1 MLDGVTP
8 FPAEFAARYRERGY
22 WQDRP
27 LFDGFRDCLRKHA
40 ERVALIDMGGP
51 VTYRQLHERS
61 ARLARALLDLGFGPL
76 DRVIVQLPNTAVFAY
91 LYFALQR
98 IGAIPVLALPVHRK
112 REISQFAEIS
122 GARALAVPAA
132 SRGFDYT
139 AMAREIMDGQPA
151 LELCL
156 VQGGPVQEGS
166 CGDRFV
172 RIEDLL
178 GREPQAGQDALDRIR
193 IDPADPALFLLSGGT
208 TGIPKLIPRSH
219 NDYLYNSRI
228 AASVCEI
235 GAGDVLLDVL
245 PIEHNLPLGCPGM
258 QGFLL
263 SGGTVVLGTSTRPRD
278 VFELIQRHRVTHVH
292 LVPALLIRW
301 IDDPAIAGYDL
312 SSLRV
317 IQSGG
322 QRLQPEVRAR
332 AERALPGCFIQENF
346 GMAEGLIMFV
356 RSADP
361 DEVRRVTCGRPASP
375 DDEVFLVDE
384 DGNVVPDG
392 EPGELIVRGPYTLR
406 GYFRAP
412 EHNARAFTP
421 EGFYRSGDLLR
432 KLPSGNYVVE
442 GRVKDLINRGGEK
455 ISAEE
460 VENLILAH
468 PAVLNVACVPYPDPV
483 LGERMCACVVL
494 RPGRQ
499 LGFDELAAF
508 LLDFGIAKFKL
519 PERLEFFDSLPLSGF
534 GKVSKKDL
542 AARLAK
548 PPASQRAAGSDWAVF
563 VPPDPPQGRGACDE
577 RRGKELPQGRP
588 GGERENSAPEAS
600 EGPRK

>member
-8 FPAEFAARYRERGY
+8 FPAEFAATYRQKGY

-27 LFDGFRDCLRKHA
+27 LFDGFRDALRKYA
-40 ERVALIDMGGP
+40 DRVALVDSGGP
-51 VTYRQLHERS
+51 VTYRQLEERS
-61 ARLARALLDLGFGPL
+61 AQLARGLLDLGFGPL
-76 DRVIVQLPNTAVFAY
+76 DRIIVQLPNTAVFAY

-98 IGAIPVLALPVHRK
+98 IGAVPVLALPGHRK

-122 GARALAVPAA
+122 GARALAVPASA
-132 SRGFDYT
+132 PGFDFT
-139 AMAREIMDGQPA
+139 AMAADLDID
-151 LELCL
+151 LCL
-156 VQGGPVQEGS
+156 VQDAGRSELPDQ
-166 CGDRFV
+166 RFI

-178 GREPQAGQDALDRIR
+178 ETTPRAGREALDQIR

-228 AASVCEI
+228 AAAVCEI
-235 GAGDVLLDVL
+235 GEGDVLLDVL

-278 VFELIQRHRVTHVH
+278 VFELIQRHRVTHIH

-301 IDDPAIAGYDL
+301 IDDPSIGEYDL
-312 SSLRV
+312 SSLKV

-322 QRLQPEVRAR
+322 QRLQPEVRLR

-356 RSADP
+356 RSTDP
-361 DEVRRVTCGRPASP
+361 PDVRRETCGRPASP
-375 DDEVFLVDE
+375 DDEVYLVDE
-384 DGNVVPDG
+384 EGNVVPDS

-421 EGFYRSGDLLR
+421 DGFYRSGDLLR
-432 KLPSGNYVVE
+432 KMPSGNYVVE

-483 LGERMCACVVL
+483 LGERMCACLVL
-494 RPGRQ
+494 RRDRSLT
-499 LGFDELAAF
+499 LGELVTF
-508 LLDFGIAKFKL
+508 LLEFEIAKFKL

-534 GKVSKKDL
+534 GKVSKKEL
-542 AARLAK
+542 AARLA
-548 PPASQRAAGSDWAVF
+548 
-563 VPPDPPQGRGACDE
+563 
-577 RRGKELPQGRP
+577 
-588 GGERENSAPEAS
+588 GEVS
-600 EGPRK
+600 

>member
-1 MLDGVTP
+1 
-8 FPAEFAARYRERGY
+8 
-22 WQDRP
+22 
-27 LFDGFRDCLRKHA
+27 
-40 ERVALIDMGGP
+40 
-51 VTYRQLHERS
+51 
-61 ARLARALLDLGFGPL
+61 
-76 DRVIVQLPNTAVFAY
+76 
-91 LYFALQR
+91 
-98 IGAIPVLALPVHRK
+98 
-112 REISQFAEIS
+112 
-122 GARALAVPAA
+122 VPAA
-132 SRGFDYT
+132 ARGFDYA
-139 AMAREIMDGQPA
+139 AMAREIMAARPA
-151 LELCL
+151 IELCL
-156 VQGGPVQEGS
+156 VQGGPDRG
-166 CGDRFV
+166 GPDRGGTADGRFV
-172 RIEDLL
+172 WIEELL
-178 GREPQAGQDALDRIR
+178 GTEPRAGADALGQIR

-219 NDYLYNSRI
+219 NDYLYNSRL

-245 PIEHNLPLGCPGM
+245 PIGHNLPLGCPGL

-263 SGGTVVLGTSTRPRD
+263 SGGTVVLGPSTRPRD
-278 VFELIQRHRVTHVH
+278 VFELIQRHRVTHIH

-301 IDDPAIAGYDL
+301 IDDPAITEYDL

-322 QRLQPEVRAR
+322 QRLQPEVRLR

-356 RSADP
+356 RSSDP
-361 DEVRRVTCGRPASP
+361 HEVRRETCGRPASP
-375 DDEVFLVDE
+375 DDEVFLVGE
-384 DGNVVPDG
+384 DGKVVPDG

-421 EGFYRSGDLLR
+421 DGFYRSGDLLR

-468 PAVLNVACVPYPDPV
+468 PAVLDVACVPYPDPV
-483 LGERMCACVVL
+483 LGERMCACLVL
-494 RPGRQ
+494 REGRSLSLEELVRFL
-499 LGFDELAAF
+499 LGFEI
-508 LLDFGIAKFKL
+508 GTFKL
-519 PERLEFFDSLPLSGF
+519 PERVALFDTLPLSGF

-542 AARLAK
+542 AARLAGD
-548 PPASQRAAGSDWAVF
+548 AA
-563 VPPDPPQGRGACDE
+563 
-577 RRGKELPQGRP
+577 
-588 GGERENSAPEAS
+588 
-600 EGPRK
+600 

>member
-8 FPAEFAARYRERGY
+8 FPAEFAARYRALGY
-22 WQDRP
+22 WEDRP
-27 LFDGFRDCLRKHA
+27 LFDGFTAALAAYAD
-40 ERVALIDMGGP
+40 RVAVVDEAGP
-51 VTYRQLHERS
+51 VTYSQLSERS
-61 ARLARALLDLGFGPL
+61 ERLARALLDRGLKPL

-91 LYFALQR
+91 LYFALLR
-98 IGAIPVLALPVHRK
+98 IGAAPVLALPGHRR
-112 REISQFAEIS
+112 REITQFASIS
-122 GARALAVPAA
+122 GAQALAVPAA
-132 SRGFDYT
+132 ARGFDFA
-139 AMAREIMDGQPA
+139 AMAADVMTDRPD
-151 LELCL
+151 LRLCL
-156 VQGGPVQEGS
+156 IQGQDFEPN
-166 CGDRFV
+166 DPRFV
-172 RIEDLL
+172 RLEDLL
-178 GREPQAGQDALDRIR
+178 SREPRSSREALEQIS
-193 IDPADPALFLLSGGT
+193 IDPSDPALFLLSGGT
-208 TGIPKLIPRSH
+208 TGIPKLIPRTH
-219 NDYLYNSRI
+219 NDYLYNSKI
-228 AASVCEI
+228 AAAACEI
-235 GAGDVLLDVL
+235 GVGDVLLDVL
-245 PIEHNLPLGCPGM
+245 PIEHNLPLGCPGL

-278 VFELIQRHRVTHVH
+278 VFELIQRHRVTHIH

-301 IDDPAIAGYDL
+301 IDDPGINNYDL

-322 QRLQPEVRAR
+322 QRLQPEVRLR

-356 RSADP
+356 RSSDP
-361 DEVRRVTCGRPASP
+361 PQVRRETCGRPASP
-375 DDEVFLVDE
+375 ADEVYLVDE
-384 DGNVVPDG
+384 DGHVVPDG

-406 GYFRAP
+406 GYFRSP

-421 EGFYRSGDLLR
+421 DGFYRSGDLLK

-494 RPGRQ
+494 RPGFS
-499 LGFDELAAF
+499 LSLAELVTFLAGFE
-508 LLDFGIAKFKL
+508 IARFKL
-519 PERLEFFDSLPLSGF
+519 PERLEVFGSLPLSGF

-542 AARLAK
+542 AARLT
-548 PPASQRAAGSDWAVF
+548 GS
-563 VPPDPPQGRGACDE
+563 
-577 RRGKELPQGRP
+577 
-588 GGERENSAPEAS
+588 
-600 EGPRK
+600 

>member
-22 WQDRP
+22 WEGRP
-27 LFDGFRDCLRKHA
+27 LFDGFTGAFAKYSD
-40 ERVALIDMGGP
+40 RVALVDGLSGP
-51 VTYRQLHERS
+51 VTYAELSQRS
-61 ARLARALLDLGFGPL
+61 ERLARVLLDLGFKPL
-76 DRVIVQLPNTAVFAY
+76 DRIIVQLPNTAVFAY

-98 IGAIPVLALPVHRK
+98 IGAAPVLALPGHRK

-122 GARALAVPAA
+122 GARALAIPAA
-132 SRGFDYT
+132 ARGFDFT
-139 AMAREIMDGQPA
+139 AMAAEVMAEYPD

-156 VQGGPVQEGS
+156 VQGAAGPLPDE
-166 CGDRFV
+166 RFV
-172 RIEDLL
+172 RLEDLL
-178 GREPQAGQDALDRIR
+178 EREPRATAADLAQVR
-193 IDPADPALFLLSGGT
+193 IDPAGPALFLLSGGT
-208 TGIPKLIPRSH
+208 TGIPKLIPRTH
-219 NDYLYNSRI
+219 DDYLYNSKI
-228 AASVCEI
+228 AAAVCEI
-235 GAGDVLLDVL
+235 GEGDVLLDVL
-245 PIEHNLPLGCPGM
+245 PIEHNLPLGCPGL

-263 SGGTVVLGTSTRPRD
+263 SGGTTVLGTSTRPRD
-278 VFELIQRHRVTHVH
+278 VFELIQRHRVTHIH

-301 IDDPAIAGYDL
+301 IDDPAVAEYDL

-332 AERALPGCFIQENF
+332 AERALPGAFIQENF

-356 RSADP
+356 RSTDP
-361 DEVRRVTCGRPASP
+361 PDVRRETCGRPASP
-375 DDEVFLVDE
+375 DDEVYLVDE
-384 DGNVVPDG
+384 EGNVVPDG

-406 GYFRAP
+406 GYFRSP

-421 EGFYRSGDLLR
+421 DGFYRSGDLLR

-483 LGERMCACVVL
+483 LGERMCACLVL
-494 RPGRQ
+494 REGHDLGLDQ
-499 LGFDELAAF
+499 LVRY
-508 LLDFGIAKFKL
+508 LLDFGIATFKL
-519 PERLEFFDSLPLSGF
+519 PERVAYFDSLPLSSF
-534 GKVSKKDL
+534 GKVSKKEL
-542 AARLAK
+542 AAQLAGD
-548 PPASQRAAGSDWAVF
+548 AA
-563 VPPDPPQGRGACDE
+563 
-577 RRGKELPQGRP
+577 
-588 GGERENSAPEAS
+588 
-600 EGPRK
+600 

>member
-8 FPAEFAARYRERGY
+8 FPAEFAARYRDLGY
-22 WQDRP
+22 WEDRP
-27 LFDGFRDCLRKHA
+27 LFEGFTGALAKYAD
-40 ERVALIDMGGP
+40 RVAVADDDGP
-51 VTYRQLHERS
+51 VTYRQLDERS
-61 ARLARALLDLGFGPL
+61 ARLAGVLLDLGFGPL

-98 IGAIPVLALPVHRK
+98 IGAAPVLALPGHRK
-112 REISQFAEIS
+112 REITQFAEIS

-132 SRGFDYT
+132 ARGFDFT
-139 AMAREIMDGQPA
+139 AMAAGIMAGQPT

-156 VQGGPVQEGS
+156 VQGLAPALGPQFLS
-166 CGDRFV
+166 L
-172 RIEDLL
+172 EDLL
-178 GREPQAGQDALDRIR
+178 EREPRAGRAALDQIS
-193 IDPADPALFLLSGGT
+193 IDP
-208 TGIPKLIPRSH
+208 SH
-219 NDYLYNSRI
+219 NDYLYNSKI
-228 AASVCEI
+228 AAAACEI
-235 GAGDVLLDVL
+235 GEGDVLLDVL
-245 PIEHNLPLGCPGM
+245 PIEHNLPLGCPGL

-263 SGGTVVLGTSTRPRD
+263 SGGTVVLATSTRPRD

-301 IDDPAIAGYDL
+301 IDDPSITEYDL

-322 QRLQPEVRAR
+322 QRLQPEVRLR

-356 RSADP
+356 RSSDP
-361 DEVRRVTCGRPASP
+361 PDVRRETCGRPASP

-406 GYFRAP
+406 GYFRSP

-421 EGFYRSGDLLR
+421 DGFYRSGDLLR
-432 KLPSGNYVVE
+432 KMPSGNYVVE

-483 LGERMCACVVL
+483 LGERMCACLVL
-494 RPGRQ
+494 RPGQ
-499 LGFDELAAF
+499 SLILGELVSFLLGFE
-508 LLDFGIAKFKL
+508 IAKFKL
-519 PERLEFFDSLPLSGF
+519 PERLAFFDTLPLSGF

-542 AARLAK
+542 AAILSEPSREPK
-548 PPASQRAAGSDWAVF
+548 
-563 VPPDPPQGRGACDE
+563 GRGGDWTEE
-577 RRGKELPQGRP
+577 RRRSDEGRSRLKS
-588 GGERENSAPEAS
+588 GPEAS
-600 EGPRK
+600 GESRASEG

>member
-8 FPAEFAARYRERGY
+8 FPAEFAARYTERGY
-22 WQDRP
+22 WQNRP
-27 LFDGFRDCLRKHA
+27 LFDGFRDALARYA
-40 ERVALIDMGGP
+40 DQVALVDDEGP
-51 VTYRQLHERS
+51 VTYRQLDDRS
-61 ARLARALLDLGFGPL
+61 ALLARVLLDLGFGPL
-76 DRVIVQLPNTAVFAY
+76 DRIIVQLPNTAVFVY

-98 IGAIPVLALPVHRK
+98 IGAAPVLALPSHRK
-112 REISQFAEIS
+112 REITQFAEIS
-122 GARALAVPAA
+122 GARALAVPAVT
-132 SRGFDYT
+132 RGFDPT
-139 AMAREIMDGQPA
+139 AMAADVMASHPG

-156 VQGGPVQEGS
+156 VQGASGPLP
-166 CGDRFV
+166 DPRFV
-172 RIEDLL
+172 RIEELL
-178 GREPQAGQDALDRIR
+178 EGEPRASAESLRQVS

-208 TGIPKLIPRSH
+208 TGLPKLIPRSH
-219 NDYLYNSRI
+219 NDYLYNSKI
-228 AASVCEI
+228 AAAACEI

-245 PIEHNLPLGCPGM
+245 PIEHNLPLGCPGL

-278 VFELIQRHRVTHVH
+278 VFELIQRHRVSHIH

-301 IDDPAIAGYDL
+301 IDDPSITDYDL

-317 IQSGG
+317 LQSGG

-356 RSADP
+356 RSSDP
-361 DEVRRVTCGRPASP
+361 PGVRRETCGRPASP
-375 DDEVFLVDE
+375 DDEVFLVDPE
-384 DGNVVPDG
+384 GHVVPDG

-421 EGFYRSGDLLR
+421 DGFYRSGDLLR
-432 KLPSGNYVVE
+432 KMPSGNYVVE

-494 RPGRQ
+494 RPGHALTLEDLVR
-499 LGFDELAAF
+499 F
-508 LLDFGIAKFKL
+508 LRDFEIARFKL
-519 PERLEFFDSLPLSGF
+519 PERLEFFDTLPLSGF

-542 AARLAK
+542 AADLAGEN
-548 PPASQRAAGSDWAVF
+548 A
-563 VPPDPPQGRGACDE
+563 PQP
-577 RRGKELPQGRP
+577 RR
-588 GGERENSAPEAS
+588 
-600 EGPRK
+600 

>member
-8 FPAEFAARYRERGY
+8 FPPEFAARYRERGY
-22 WQDRP
+22 WADRP
-27 LFDGFRDCLRKHA
+27 LFDGFRDAFAVHA
-40 ERVALIDMGGP
+40 DRVALIDADGP
-51 VTYRQLHERS
+51 VTYRELDERS
-61 ARLARALLDLGFGPL
+61 AHFGRALLDLGFRPL
-76 DRVIVQLPNTAVFAY
+76 DRIIVQLPNTVMFAY
-91 LYFALQR
+91 LYFGLQR
-98 IGAIPVLALPVHRK
+98 IGAIPVLALPVHRR

-122 GARALAVPAA
+122 GARALAIPASA
-132 SRGFDYT
+132 RDFDFI
-139 AMAREIMDGQPA
+139 AMAREVMAGQPE
-151 LELCL
+151 LRLCL
-156 VQGGPVQEGS
+156 VQGAPEGAFDDGPQGAA
-166 CGDRFV
+166 RYV
-172 RIEDLL
+172 RIEELL
-178 GREPQAGQDALDRIR
+178 EREPATPATALADIA
-193 IDPADPALFLLSGGT
+193 IDPEDPALFLLSGGT
-208 TGIPKLIPRSH
+208 TGIPKLIPRTH
-219 NDYLYNSRI
+219 NDYLYNSQL

-235 GAGDVLLDVL
+235 GEDDVLLDVL

-263 SGGTVVLGTSTRPRD
+263 SGGMIVLSASTRPTD
-278 VFELIQRHRVTHVH
+278 VLELIQRHRVTHIH

-301 IDDPAIAGYDL
+301 IDDPGIAEYDL

-332 AERALPGCFIQENF
+332 AEKALPGCFIQENF

-356 RSADP
+356 RSGDADG
-361 DEVRRVTCGRPASP
+361 VRRETCGRPSSP
-375 DDEVFLVDE
+375 DDEVMLIDE

-432 KLPSGNYVVE
+432 RMPSGNYVVE

-468 PAVLNVACVPYPDPV
+468 PAVQNVACVPYPDPV

-494 RPGRQ
+494 RPGAS
-499 LGFDELAAF
+499 LAFEELVTF
-508 LLDFGIAKFKL
+508 LSGFGIAKFKL
-519 PERLEFFDSLPLSGF
+519 PERLETLESLPLSGF

-542 AARLAK
+542 AARLAGGT
-548 PPASQRAAGSDWAVF
+548 AGA
-563 VPPDPPQGRGACDE
+563 
-577 RRGKELPQGRP
+577 
-588 GGERENSAPEAS
+588 
-600 EGPRK
+600 

>member
-1 MLDGVTP
+1 MT
-8 FPAEFAARYRERGY
+8 YREL
-22 WQDRP
+22 D
-27 LFDGFRDCLRKHA
+27 
-40 ERVALIDMGGP
+40 
-51 VTYRQLHERS
+51 ERS
-61 ARLARALLDLGFGPL
+61 AHLARALLGLGFGPL
-76 DRVIVQLPNTAVFAY
+76 DRIIVQLPNTAVFAY

-112 REISQFAEIS
+112 REITQFAEIS
-122 GARALAVPAA
+122 GAKALAVPAA
-132 SRGFDYT
+132 SRGFDSI
-139 AMAREIMDGQPA
+139 AMAREIMAGQPQV
-151 LELCL
+151 ELCL
-156 VQGGPVQEGS
+156 VQGADPGTF
-166 CGDRFV
+166 GDRFLP
-172 RIEDLL
+172 IQELL
-178 GREPQAGQDALDRIR
+178 DREPRAGRGALGQIG
-193 IDPADPALFLLSGGT
+193 IDPENPALFLLSGGT

-219 NDYLYNSRI
+219 NDYLYNSKV
-228 AASVCEI
+228 AASVCDI

-245 PIEHNLPLGCPGM
+245 PMEHNLPLGCPGL

-278 VFELIQRHRVTHVH
+278 VFELIQRHRVTHIH

-301 IDDPAIAGYDL
+301 IDDPAINRYDL
-312 SSLRV
+312 SSLKV

-356 RSADP
+356 RSSDP
-361 DEVRRVTCGRPASP
+361 DDVRRVTCGRPASP
-375 DDEVFLVDE
+375 DDEVFLIDE
-384 DGNVVPDG
+384 EGNVVPDG

-406 GYFRAP
+406 GYFRSP

-432 KLPSGNYVVE
+432 KLPSGNYVVA

-494 RPGRQ
+494 RPGQR
-499 LGFDELAAF
+499 LSFSELAAF
-508 LLDFGIAKFKL
+508 LLDFEIAKFKL
-519 PERLEFFDSLPLSGF
+519 PERLEFFGSLPLSGF
-534 GKVSKKDL
+534 GKVSKQDL
-542 AARLAK
+542 AARLA
-548 PPASQRAAGSDWAVF
+548 P
-563 VPPDPPQGRGACDE
+563 
-577 RRGKELPQGRP
+577 
-588 GGERENSAPEAS
+588 
-600 EGPRK
+600 